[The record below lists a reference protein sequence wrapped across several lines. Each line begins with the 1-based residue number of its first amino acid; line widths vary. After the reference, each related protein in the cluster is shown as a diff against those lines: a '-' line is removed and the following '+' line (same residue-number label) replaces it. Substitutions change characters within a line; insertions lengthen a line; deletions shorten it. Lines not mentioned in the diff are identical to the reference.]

1 MKSEQ
6 EQAIAQLVN
15 QVSGIETRLK
25 VIENLLT
32 PSQQISNAKQKAIPE
47 IERHY
52 TTVDEGWYSE
62 NSGIVL

>member
-1 MKSEQ
+1 MSEQ
-6 EQAIAQLVN
+6 EQAIIQLNN
-15 QVSGIETRLK
+15 QVSDINARLR

-32 PSQQISNAKQKAIPE
+32 SHQQISNAKQKAIPK

-52 TTVDEGWYSE
+52 TTVNEGWYSE